1 MLILSPFHNVIEEV
15 VDVINITLLCVAF
28 IYFDALELMNTL
40 LSVLYHYLTSICIYV
55 CVYS

>member
-15 VDVINITLLCVAF
+15 VDVINITLFVCCF
-28 IYFDALELMNTL
+28 IYFDAIELMDTF

-55 CVYS
+55 CGYM